1 MLHDSMHLSA
11 NMLEA
16 GAPAKAPMRSPL
28 AQQNN
33 FGFGEDFLAAEVD
46 PVSKQADVAYIKP
59 HNLYSHHLNSQE
71 GNLIDFRLKNNDPEF
86 SRQINDYP
94 ANID

>member
-33 FGFGEDFLAAEVD
+33 FGFGEDFLAAQVD
-46 PVSKQADVAYIKP
+46 PVSKQAEVPYTKP
-59 HNLYSHHLNSQE
+59 QNPYSQISSQE
-71 GNLIDFRLKNNDPEF
+71 GNLIDFRWWCEF
-86 SRQINDYP
+86 GNLELFRVVELGVC
-94 ANID
+94 